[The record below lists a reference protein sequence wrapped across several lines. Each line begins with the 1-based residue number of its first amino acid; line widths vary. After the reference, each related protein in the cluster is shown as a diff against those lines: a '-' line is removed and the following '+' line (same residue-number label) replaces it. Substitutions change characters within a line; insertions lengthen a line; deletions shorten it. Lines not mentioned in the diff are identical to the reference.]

1 MSDEKTTREALRW
14 ALGRGCAD
22 ADDALLQAARA
33 WLDGDWQGCAQWLLA
48 DAAPP
53 RGALRCPASMAAALL
68 RIAYSAPGMREA
80 WLAGLP
86 AADAAAVRAELE
98 ADR

>member
-1 MSDEKTTREALRW
+1 MTDESVTREAMRW
-14 ALGRGCAD
+14 ALGRTCAD
-22 ADDALLQAARA
+22 AGVLLQAARA

-86 AADAAAVRAELE
+86 AADAAAVRAEME
-98 ADR
+98 GEG

>member
-1 MSDEKTTREALRW
+1 MTDESVTRNALRW
-14 ALGRGCAD
+14 ALGRTCAD
-22 ADDALLQAARA
+22 ADVPLQAARA

-48 DAAPP
+48 DAAPS

-86 AADAAAVRAELE
+86 AADAAAVRAEME
-98 ADR
+98 ASR

>member
-1 MSDEKTTREALRW
+1 MTDENVTREALRE
-14 ALGRGCAD
+14 AVGRTCVHATY
-22 ADDALLQAARA
+22 LRQATLS

-48 DAAPP
+48 DAAPV
-53 RGALRCPASMAAALL
+53 GAGLRCSVSMAAALL

-86 AADAAAVRAELE
+86 AADAAAVRAEME
-98 ADR
+98 GEG

>member
-1 MSDEKTTREALRW
+1 MSDESVTRNALRW
-14 ALGRGCAD
+14 ALGRTCAD
-22 ADDALLQAARA
+22 AGVLLQAARA
-33 WLDGDWQGCAQWLLA
+33 WLDGDWQSCAQWLLA